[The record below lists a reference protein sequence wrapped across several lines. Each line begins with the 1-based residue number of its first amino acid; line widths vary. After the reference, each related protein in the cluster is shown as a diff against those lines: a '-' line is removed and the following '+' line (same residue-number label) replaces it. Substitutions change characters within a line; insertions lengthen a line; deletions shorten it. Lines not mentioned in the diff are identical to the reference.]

1 MDAVAALVV
10 AITGLPAL
18 GVATWYARYDDEHA
32 RGLALRWALIALAI
46 LCGAVGLY
54 FAGGSR
60 GAVTAVAVAMALA
73 VNALAISTILHARRG
88 RPRR

>member
-1 MDAVAALVV
+1 MNVVAALVV

-18 GVATWYARYDDEHA
+18 GVAAWYARYDDTHA
-32 RGLALRWALIALAI
+32 RGLALRWSLIALAI

-60 GAVTAVAVAMALA
+60 GAATAVAVAMVVA
-73 VNALAISTILHARRG
+73 VNVLVVSTVLHMRRG
-88 RPRR
+88 RPGP

>member
-18 GVATWYARYDDEHA
+18 GVAAWYARYEDEHA
-32 RGLALRWALIALAI
+32 RGLALRWSLIALAI

-60 GAVTAVAVAMALA
+60 GATTAVAVAMAVA
-73 VNALAISTILHARRG
+73 VNALAVSTVLHVRRG
-88 RPRR
+88 RGG